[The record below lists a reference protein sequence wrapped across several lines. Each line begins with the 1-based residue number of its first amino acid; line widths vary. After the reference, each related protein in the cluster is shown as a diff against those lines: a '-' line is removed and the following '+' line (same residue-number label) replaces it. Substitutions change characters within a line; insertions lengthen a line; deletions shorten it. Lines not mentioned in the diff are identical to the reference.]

1 MTILKHT
8 SLSGSYTIETSLLMG
23 ILLPLLVGIIY
34 IGFFLHDRSFL
45 QCSAHEA
52 ASYASL
58 HADDKNADA
67 AAAAQKLIADRTL
80 GTQSIS
86 ANTAASTRQ
95 VQVTY
100 KGTFSFPGPVIP
112 FFGQSTAIIE
122 SGVTLNLE
130 RPSRRIQKIRGAS
143 KVISALR
150 RNRE

>member
-1 MTILKHT
+1 MTQAKH
-8 SLSGSYTIETSLLMG
+8 SALSGSYTIEASLLMG

-58 HADDKNADA
+58 HTDDKNADIQT
-67 AAAAQKLIADRTL
+67 AAQRLITGRTL
-80 GTQSIS
+80 GTQGIS
-86 ANTAASTRQ
+86 VNTAASTRQ

-100 KGTFSFPGPVIP
+100 KGTFLFPVPTIP
-112 FFGQSTAIIE
+112 FFGQSASIIQ

-130 RPSRRIQKIRGAS
+130 RPSHRIQKIRGAS
-143 KVISALR
+143 KVIHALR
-150 RNRE
+150 RDRE